1 MFNYLKQQLCN
12 YDKAQD
18 FYSVFREK
26 INCLQRLISS
36 LTVCININN
45 WSLNEYI

>member
-12 YDKAQD
+12 YDKAQV

-26 INCLQRLISS
+26 NQLS
-36 LTVCININN
+36 LAVDMNRG
-45 WSLNEYI
+45 LM